1 MGCAACVQC
10 REDSEDKKLREDA
23 AAAAALLDL
32 LPNELAFAHELNRKP
47 VGADD
52 PRSAQQIAAAAAA
65 KAADPAQE
73 SFELKG
79 MPQFD
84 EHTTRFMLQTPGG
97 VMLPSAGPPEQMF
110 VWPAPDS
117 SWWNVRPLAGLSM
130 AEVGATRS
138 DAILVACF
146 KTEITRAAIH
156 KVKHTKRGTKT
167 INKPAKTR
175 DYWSVEVLPKSSVK
189 AGGDDKTLVHWNLA
203 EGYLEGTCPRTGC
216 TLVPGWSKKR
226 SRWEASSTF
235 KKTDWRI
242 VPESFTLMLLPKRL
256 RATDHNTKFVI
267 PKARLVREEVSA
279 GEETP
284 VRPETM
290 GSELICFS
298 MKLPYLLGSV
308 PQDRWADSRTRFAA
322 LCEFAGAP
330 LVDRTGK
337 LGLGLNV
344 KVLHP
349 IPKMDPWFSK
359 PLDQVIMERT
369 VDLLRRSQETGVE
382 LHVLWSGGI
391 DTTANVVGFLRAISD
406 YPDAKV
412 VIRYCDRSIPEYPL
426 FWEKH
431 LGSGEPGQCP
441 FRCERIEGHV
451 RDVVDEAMEAPQ
463 KGLPRRLIVTGDP
476 GDMLM
481 GTYVM
486 ALAFRGRKVGG
497 SYNALHFGLDKPWQE
512 VMPRLLHAR
521 GLLDGRVEKGSMA
534 RRLPMYDDWVRWIQ
548 PFVDEAPI
556 PVVSAF
562 DFLWWFTYGMKYT
575 HDVLR
580 VLYNRDTVSQELLD
594 VVCNFYE
601 TEDFHQWSFHNHSA
615 KMTDHRVWSSYK
627 MPQKKFIHDFTGD
640 DEYLKAKL
648 KTVSAKNS
656 WGYQFGIDDKFH
668 VIRFGCYSSSVRRMY
683 EKYNVQLSR
692 YVVPDVPGQSVMRG
706 EQFRDHVNRSVGSW
720 SGTAAAGLVGVG
732 LAGLLAGGAL
742 YSYGAAGSPDHSTLG
757 AGVSGI
763 GDVGE

>member
-1 MGCAACVQC
+1 MGCAVCIDKKRA
-10 REDSEDKKLREDA
+10 EAEDKSLELTAVGA
-23 AAAAALLDL
+23 AEGLQLLS
-32 LPNELAFAHELNRKP
+32 NEEAFNHPLNAKP
-47 VGADD
+47 IGADD
-52 PRSAQQIAAAAAA
+52 PRSAQQRAAAEAA
-65 KAADPAQE
+65 KQQGAAEEPFHAMR
-73 SFELKG
+73 G
-79 MPQFD
+79 FD
-84 EHTTRFMLQTPGG
+84 EDARFLLQTPGG
-97 VMLPSAGPPEQMF
+97 PLSTTLTEPRQTWEWPVADQTWWVLKPLDGLLRVEICVPET
-110 VWPAPDS
+110 DK
-117 SWWNVRPLAGLSM
+117 
-130 AEVGATRS
+130 
-138 DAILVACF
+138 ILIARF
-146 KTEITRAAIH
+146 KTDVVRAAIN
-156 KVKHTKRGTKT
+156 KVKRTKRGTKT
-167 INKPAKTR
+167 IRKPAKTR
-175 DYWSVEVLPKSSVK
+175 DYCQLEVVRRGSVSEGSEKVR
-189 AGGDDKTLVHWNLA
+189 TFWNLSDGRLVTA
-203 EGYLEGTCPRTGC
+203 DKKGGAA
-216 TLVPGWSKKR
+216 VPGWSKRKR
-226 SRWEASSTF
+226 RWEVSSNF
-235 KKTDWRI
+235 KKVEWK
-242 VPESFTLMLLPKRL
+242 VMPESCALVWLPPRL

-349 IPKMDPWFSK
+349 IPKMLPEFSK
-359 PLDQVIMERT
+359 PLSQVIMERT

-486 ALAFRGRKVGG
+486 ALAFRGRTVGG
-497 SYNALHFGLDKPWQE
+497 CYNALHFGLDKPWQE

-692 YVVPDVPGQSVMRG
+692 YVVRAAETAAAATAAGSAAESREAPTGD
-706 EQFRDHVNRSVGSW
+706 FRSNLNRSVGVW
-720 SGTAAAGLVGVG
+720 SGGAAAG
-732 LAGLLAGGAL
+732 AGGIAAL
-742 YSYGAAGSPDHSTLG
+742 TAMGGVLGTGSPQASR
-757 AGVSGI
+757 V